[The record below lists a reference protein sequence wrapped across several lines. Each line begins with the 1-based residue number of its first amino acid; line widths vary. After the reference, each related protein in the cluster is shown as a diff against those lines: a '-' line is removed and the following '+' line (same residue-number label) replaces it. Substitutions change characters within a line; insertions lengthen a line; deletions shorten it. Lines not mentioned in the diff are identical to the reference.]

1 MRLGSLFYLLFG
13 LPALGGIALRGFPA
27 LALEISQAGSGSTQA
42 GSNATNP
49 DAADWRWR
57 LTGTVVGPGLREA
70 VFAQG
75 SETRT
80 VEEGR
85 EIDGWT
91 LSAVEFGKAMLSHA
105 GQTRTVDVD
114 GLDEVASGRAA
125 LPTFAAVRA
134 ANDTVKKTL
143 AKQSSE
149 EKAAE
154 NFMHQATKAMVGQA
168 TRPGQNQ
175 E

>member
-1 MRLGSLFYLLFG
+1 MRSGSLFHLLIG
-13 LPALGGIALRGFPA
+13 LPALGGMALTGFPA
-27 LALEISQAGSGSTQA
+27 QAVETAQAGSALAGVAPGGS
-42 GSNATNP
+42 GP
-49 DAADWRWR
+49 DAADWHWR
-57 LTGTVVGPGLREA
+57 LTGTVVGPEVREA

-75 SETRT
+75 NETRT
-80 VEEGR
+80 VGEGR

-91 LSAVEFGKAMLSHA
+91 LSAVEFGKAMLTRA
-105 GQTRTVDVD
+105 EQTRTVSVD

-134 ANDTVKKTL
+134 ANEAVKRTL
-143 AKQSSE
+143 AKQSAD

-154 NFMHQATKAMVGQA
+154 NILHQATKAMAGQVA
-168 TRPGQNQ
+168 KPGQTG